1 MGNMSEHA
9 KIAFQNSGEGA
20 GKIFFGLH
28 FYSGLAQ
35 YDEPNGDSYKVYLKE
50 DTLRNMDPTFAGKP
64 VFVLHV
70 DEVDPNL
77 DELRKE
83 ADGWVVKSFYNESDG
98 KHWVQFVVV
107 SEKGLRAVESG
118 MKLSNCYIAQN
129 FGSGG
134 TWNGIDYDKEITGA
148 EYEHLAI
155 VPNPRYE
162 ESVIMTPDEF
172 KKYNEGNFE
181 ELKKIS
187 NNNDKEGSK
196 KMKFSFFKRT
206 KVENSLDLES
216 MLVVLPKSKREVSIE
231 KLVNEADEHEM
242 KKDSEDG
249 PDKMAEMHHM
259 VDCDGQKMTVNELIE
274 KHKDAMYA
282 LSKRKEDAE
291 DHKEEMK
298 DDDGDDSEEMQDA
311 EDPEEDKEAKKKALE
326 LAEHEEKEIMEAKR
340 KNARAKALAL
350 KNAGPTVFE
359 GAKVVLS
366 DDRLALGR
374 KLY

>member
-1 MGNMSEHA
+1 MNEQL
-9 KIAFQNSGEGA
+9 KIAIQNA
-20 GKIFFGLH
+20 DHGKGQIFYGMH
-28 FYSGLAQ
+28 FYPGLAG
-35 YDEPNGDSYKVYLKE
+35 YEEPNGESYKVYLSE
-50 DTLRNMDPTFAGKP
+50 DTIRSMDPTFAGCP

-70 DEVDPNL
+70 DSVPQDLN
-77 DELRKE
+77 ELRGE
-83 ADGWVVKSFYNESDG
+83 ADGWVIESFYNQADG
-98 KHWVQFVVV
+98 KHWAKFVAV
-107 SEKGLRAVESG
+107 SDKGLVAIRSG
-118 MKLSNCYIAQN
+118 MRLSNCYLPKT
-129 FGSGG
+129 FGPSG
-134 TWNGIDYDKEITGA
+134 TWNGIDYDKEITSA

-162 ESVIMTPDEF
+162 ESVIMTPEEF
-172 KKYNEGNFE
+172 KKYNEDNLV
-181 ELKKIS
+181 ELKRLA
-187 NNNDKEGSK
+187 NHNDREGNK
-196 KMKFSFFKRT
+196 QMKFSFFKRT

-216 MLVVLPKSKREVSIE
+216 MLVLLPKSKREVSIE

-259 VDCDGQKMTVNELIE
+259 VDCDGQKMTVNDLIE

-326 LAEHEEKEIMEAKR
+326 LAEHEEKEIVEAKR
-340 KNARAKALAL
+340 KNAKLKALAL
-350 KNAGPTVFE
+350 KNAGPSVFE

-366 DDRLALGR
+366 DDRLALGK